1 MKKLDFRSVI
11 IGFLM
16 AVIFFLVTGQTTNKN
31 IGEFD
36 YIKANRI
43 QVGTL
48 DVTGLQ
54 VKTLVVT
61 GSMGL
66 NNSGKTTVLVGSTQA
81 GEGAIYLFDSNNN
94 PVRAITGKK

>member
-16 AVIFFLVTGQTTNKN
+16 AVIFFLVTGQTTKNN

-43 QVGTL
+43 QVGTI

-66 NNSGKTTVLVGSTQA
+66 NNSGKTTVVIGSTQA